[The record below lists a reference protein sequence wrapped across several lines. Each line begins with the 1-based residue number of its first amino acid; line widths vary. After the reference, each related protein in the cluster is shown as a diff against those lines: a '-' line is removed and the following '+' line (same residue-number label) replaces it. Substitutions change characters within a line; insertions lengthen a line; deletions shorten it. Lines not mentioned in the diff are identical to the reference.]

1 MKIALIVFLIIFVLF
16 LFPGF
21 LVGGIVYTI
30 VLVRNKPGKWGRE
43 ISEPDDEELARM
55 YREGEAWI
63 KGEEAYRS
71 EVSIVSDGFRLAG
84 EFYDYG
90 YDRTAIIVPGRM
102 EALRYSYY
110 YAIPYKGAACNFL
123 VIDNRCHGLSEGT
136 FNCIGYKEYRDV
148 IAWAKFLHDEK
159 GQKKIF
165 LHGICI
171 GSSTTLFAA
180 ASNECPDYV
189 VGLAVDGIYD
199 CFYSSFLRHME
210 EQKRP
215 KYPFIWFVLLYI
227 RVFSHADAVGDG
239 PKKRILN
246 LQKPILMLHGREDQY
261 SDPDKAQK
269 LYDVCP
275 SKHKQLVWFEKGGH
289 SRIRINAPEQYDAA
303 IKAFIDSVDAPA
315 KKM

>member
-1 MKIALIVFLIIFVLF
+1 MEIALIIFLIVFLLF

-30 VLVRNKPGKWGRE
+30 VLVRNKPEKWGRVV
-43 ISEPDDEELARM
+43 SMPDDEELARM
-55 YREGEAWI
+55 YHEGEEWI
-63 KGEEAYRS
+63 KGEEAHKK
-71 EVSIVSDGFRLAG
+71 EVSIVSEGFRLVG

-90 YDRTAIIVPGRM
+90 YDRTVIIVPGRM

-110 YAIPYKGAACNFL
+110 YAIPYKTANCNFL
-123 VIDNRCHGLSEGT
+123 VIDNRCHGLSEGK
-136 FNCIGYKEYRDV
+136 FNCLGYKEYRDV
-148 IAWAKFLHDEK
+148 IAWAKFLHKEK
-159 GQKKIF
+159 GQEKIF

-180 ASNECPDYV
+180 ASEECPDYV

-227 RVFSHADAVGDG
+227 RVFSHADVVGDG
-239 PKKRILN
+239 PKKRIRDMK
-246 LQKPILMLHGREDQY
+246 KPILFLHSKEDQY
-261 SDPDKAQK
+261 SDPEKTQK
-269 LYDVCP
+269 LYEACP
-275 SKHKQLVWFEKGGH
+275 SENKTLVWFDHGKH
-289 SRIRINAPEQYDAA
+289 SRVRINAPEKYDAA
-303 IKAFIDSVDAPA
+303 IKAFLDSVDPKAEG
-315 KKM
+315 